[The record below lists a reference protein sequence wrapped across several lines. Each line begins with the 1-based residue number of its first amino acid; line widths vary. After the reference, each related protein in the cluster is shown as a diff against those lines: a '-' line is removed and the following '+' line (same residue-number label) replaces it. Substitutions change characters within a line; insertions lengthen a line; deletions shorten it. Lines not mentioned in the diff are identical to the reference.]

1 MASEAQRKAVK
12 KYLSD
17 KKRVYVTF
25 DQEELERI
33 NIAKDK
39 LNPDVSMAK
48 FIKEV
53 CLYYVDFL
61 EKK

>member
-17 KKRVYVTF
+17 KKRIYVTF
-25 DQEELERI
+25 DKEELEKI
-33 NIAKDK
+33 NSVKDM
-39 LNPDVSMAK
+39 LRPDESMAK

-53 CLYYVDFL
+53 CLYYADYL
-61 EKK
+61 KKK